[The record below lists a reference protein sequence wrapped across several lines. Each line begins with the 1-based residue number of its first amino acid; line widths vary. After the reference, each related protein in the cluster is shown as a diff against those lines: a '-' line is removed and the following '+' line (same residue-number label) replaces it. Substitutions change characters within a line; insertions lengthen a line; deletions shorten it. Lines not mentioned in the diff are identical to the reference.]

1 MVTPAAAAH
10 MAVAMSAPDLNESV
24 ILQGRFFRAY
34 GRNAQPGGRGP
45 RHRSYR
51 CEHREA
57 NQGNMFHELLLPIA
71 WLRYLIQVPEWE
83 NVPSER
89 WVRILLG

>member
-45 RHRSYR
+45 RHRGYR

-57 NQGNMFHELLLPIA
+57 NEGYVFHELLLPIA
-71 WLRYLIQVPEWE
+71 WVRYLIQVPARE

-89 WVRILLG
+89 RVRILLG